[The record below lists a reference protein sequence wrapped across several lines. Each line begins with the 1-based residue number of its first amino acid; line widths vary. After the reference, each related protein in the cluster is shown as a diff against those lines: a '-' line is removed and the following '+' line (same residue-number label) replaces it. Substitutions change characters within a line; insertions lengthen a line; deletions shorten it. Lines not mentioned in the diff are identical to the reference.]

1 LQTKRLTMATETI
14 DFVLIEDAGA
24 LQQFIDENSKVDW
37 MSFDTEFV
45 GEKRYVTLICLIQVG
60 TEHGFY
66 LIDPLKVKD
75 LSAFFRML
83 ENPSILKITHAGEN
97 DYRLLYREHKILP
110 KNVFDTQVAA
120 SFVGYKFPA
129 SFRSLVEGE
138 AGVYLRKG
146 YTVSNWES
154 RPFNP
159 KQLKYALDDVLYLK
173 GLWEN
178 LSSKLEKVGRTAW
191 ANEEFAKMEKKEHY
205 EIDYYREAL
214 SSNMINRLSQQD
226 QVFLIRLYEWRR
238 ATAER
243 KNYSKEMVLSGKLIG
258 PIMKNIN
265 SGKAALKNHRRIPNF
280 VVEQFWDKFNALHQ
294 QKITDEEREALK
306 NIPPSLPENS
316 GQETPMEL
324 IILLLKMKCE
334 KEGMAQGQ
342 LFYGSNIKRMKAD
355 INFFDEK
362 LSAGW
367 RKTFIGEAMTHWMM
381 NRDKLEVDFQRAE
394 CVIRIGEG

>member
-1 LQTKRLTMATETI
+1 MTSETM
-14 DFVLIEDAGA
+14 DFVLIEDAAA
-24 LQQFIDENSKVDW
+24 LQQFINENKEISW
-37 MSFDTEFV
+37 LSFDTEFV

-60 TEHGFY
+60 TDNGFY

-75 LSAFFRML
+75 LSDFFKML
-83 ENPSILKITHAGEN
+83 EDPSILKITHAGEN
-97 DYRLLYREHKILP
+97 DYRLLYREFGILP

-120 SFVGYKFPA
+120 GFVGYKFPA

-178 LSSKLEKVGRTAW
+178 LSAKLEEAGRAEW
-191 ANEEFAKMEKKEHY
+191 VKEEFAKMEKKEHY
-205 EIDYYREAL
+205 EIDLYREAL
-214 SSNMINRLSQQD
+214 SSNMIQHLSQQD
-226 QVFLIRLYEWRR
+226 QAFLIRLYEWRR
-238 ATAER
+238 STAER

-258 PIMKNIN
+258 PILKNIN
-265 SGKAALKNHRRIPNF
+265 SGRAALKNHRRIPNF
-280 VVEQFWDKFNALHQ
+280 VVEQYWDKFAAL
-294 QKITDEEREALK
+294 QKGEITEEERSALK

-324 IILLLKMKCE
+324 ILLLIKMKCE
-334 KEGMAQGQ
+334 KEELAQGL
-342 LFYGSNIKRMKAD
+342 LFYGANIKRMKAD
-355 INFFDEK
+355 IKFFDEK
-362 LSAGW
+362 LSSGW
-367 RKTFIGEAMTHWMM
+367 RKTFIGEAMNHWMM
-381 NRDKLEVDFQRAE
+381 NRDKLEIDFQRAE
-394 CVIRIGEG
+394 CVIRIGEA